1 METWLIVLITVGSG
15 LALFIAIL
23 WYKTKEEK
31 KRQASMLVNQTT
43 MGIHV
48 VGNQSTPYNPYHQQQ
63 YPIQNYNQPQVI
75 PHQGQPVFINTPI
88 PSTANQGA
96 FNMRNPG
103 PNLSTKVFH
112 GPVI

>member
-15 LALFIAIL
+15 LALFIAIFY
-23 WYKTKEEK
+23 YKIKTEK
-31 KRQASMLVNQTT
+31 KRQASMFVSQTT

-63 YPIQNYNQPQVI
+63 QPIQTYNQPQVI
-75 PHQGQPVFINTPI
+75 PHQGQTIFINTPI

-103 PNLSTKVFH
+103 PNLSTKVFLN
-112 GPVI
+112 PAI